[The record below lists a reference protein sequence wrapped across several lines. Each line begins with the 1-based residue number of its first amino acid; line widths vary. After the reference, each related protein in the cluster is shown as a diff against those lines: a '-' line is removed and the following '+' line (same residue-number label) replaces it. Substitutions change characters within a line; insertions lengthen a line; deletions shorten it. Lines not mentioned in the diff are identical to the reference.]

1 MLRLIEE
8 TSRMRATTIVF
19 RLFGAGAVLVGS
31 FFGTL
36 TFMDYPA
43 RQNDTQLFVDKA
55 SESSTRS
62 TPVVTMDVDPPSL
75 LECDVP
81 QVAKISWN
89 ASAAG
94 VRSVKI
100 FVRDKKGQEVLF
112 SSGDPI
118 GSAST
123 GAWAVAGTMF
133 VLRDGYT
140 SKQITDVSVRSDN
153 C

>member
-1 MLRLIEE
+1 
-8 TSRMRATTIVF
+8 MRTTTIVF
-19 RLFGAGAVLVGS
+19 RLFGGGAVLVGS

-43 RQNDTQLFVDKA
+43 QQNDTQLFLDKA
-55 SESSTRS
+55 NESSTRS
-62 TPVVTMDVDPPSL
+62 TPVITLVVDPPSL
-75 LECDVP
+75 PECAAP
-81 QVAKISWN
+81 RVAKISWN

-100 FVRDKKGQEVLF
+100 FVRDKKGQEALF
-112 SSGDPI
+112 FSGDPI

-123 GAWAVAGTMF
+123 GAWVGAGTMF
-133 VLRDGYT
+133 VLTDGYT

>member
-1 MLRLIEE
+1 
-8 TSRMRATTIVF
+8 MRTATFVF

-31 FFGTL
+31 FFGAL
-36 TFMDYPA
+36 TFIDYRA
-43 RQNDTQLFVDKA
+43 QKSDAQLLHDRA
-55 SESSTRS
+55 NESSTRS
-62 TPVVTMDVDPPSL
+62 TPGVTMLVDPPSL
-75 LECDVP
+75 PECGAP
-81 QVAKISWN
+81 RVAKIFWN

-112 SSGDPI
+112 TSGDPT

-123 GAWAVAGTMF
+123 AAWVVAGTMF

-140 SKQITDVSVRSDN
+140 SKQIIDVSVRSEN

>member
-1 MLRLIEE
+1 
-8 TSRMRATTIVF
+8 MRTTTIAF
-19 RLFGAGAVLVGS
+19 RLFGAGAVLVSS

-36 TFMDYPA
+36 TFIDYRA
-43 RQNDTQLFVDKA
+43 QQNDTQLVLDKA
-55 SESSTRS
+55 NDSSTRS
-62 TPVVTMDVDPPSL
+62 TPVVTMLVDPPSL
-75 LECDVP
+75 LECDAP
-81 QVAKISWN
+81 RVAKIFWN

-94 VRSVKI
+94 VGSVKI

-112 SSGDPI
+112 TSGDPI

-123 GAWAVAGTMF
+123 AAWVVAGTTF

-140 SKQITDVSVRSDN
+140 SKRITDVSVRSDN

>member
-1 MLRLIEE
+1 MK
-8 TSRMRATTIVF
+8 TTTIAF
-19 RLFGAGAVLVGS
+19 RLFGAGAVLVGA

-36 TFMDYPA
+36 TFMDYRA
-43 RQNDTQLFVDKA
+43 RQNDTQLFLDKA
-55 SESSTRS
+55 NESSTRS
-62 TPVVTMDVDPPSL
+62 TPVVTMVVDPPSL
-75 LECDVP
+75 PECDALR
-81 QVAKISWN
+81 VAKISWN

-112 SSGDPI
+112 SGGDPI

-123 GAWAVAGTMF
+123 GAWVGAGTMF
-133 VLRDGYT
+133 VLRDGDT
-140 SKQITDVSVRSDN
+140 SRQIADVSVSSNN